1 MQNLINKA
9 EVLIEALPYMQKFY
23 GQTFVI
29 KYGGNAMVDER
40 LKESFAKDII
50 LLKAVGLNPVIV
62 HGGGPQIGKVLER
75 MAIETSFVEGH
86 RVTDEE
92 TMSVVEMVLVGKVNK
107 DIVGL
112 INFNGGKAI
121 GLSGKDG
128 TLISAKKM
136 MIEKQQEGAP
146 EIIDIGRVGQVT
158 EINPRVIETIKGFI
172 PVIAPVGVDK
182 NGEALNINADLV
194 AGALASALG
203 AMKLILLTDTEGVKD
218 NNQKLIKRMS
228 IADSK
233 KAITDGTVS
242 GGMIP
247 KVSCC
252 IEALEN
258 GVIQS
263 HIVDGRTPHAVLLE
277 IFTDEG
283 VGTLISPSGLPQTI
297 GEK

>member
-23 GQTFVI
+23 GQTFVV
-29 KYGGNAMVDER
+29 KYGGNAMVDEK
-40 LKESFAKDII
+40 LKASFAKDMI
-50 LLKAVGLNPVIV
+50 LLKAIGLNPVIV
-62 HGGGPQIGKVLER
+62 HGGGPQIGKVLAR

-86 RVTDEE
+86 RITDDE

-112 INFNGGKAI
+112 INLNGGKAI

-136 MIEKQQEGAP
+136 MIEKHPIDGP
-146 EIIDIGRVGQVT
+146 SEIIDIGRVGRVT

-182 NGEALNINADLV
+182 EGEALNINADLV

-218 NNQKLIKRMS
+218 TDGNLIKRLS

-233 KAITDGTVS
+233 KAVADGTVS

-247 KVSCC
+247 KLNCC

-263 HIVDGRTPHAVLLE
+263 HIVDGRIPHAVLLE

-283 VGTLISPSGLPQTI
+283 VGTLISPSGQPQAL
-297 GEK
+297 